1 MYFNSFP
8 LTKFNNINIIDITRK
23 LELDK
28 AFEKD
33 ALAYM
38 NYTVEEGEKPED
50 VAYYYYDDPSY
61 AWLVLLSNN
70 IVDPYTHWPKDFK
83 SFEEYLKVQYASE
96 ADAQGQ
102 AVIEWTKNA
111 TIGSNIVHYESLKDP
126 NIRLNRASYLNATD
140 NERAEFFPVRVYDY
154 EFALNEERRQIVLV
168 NKALLPSLKAQ
179 MEPLLNAD

>member
-8 LTKFNNINIIDITRK
+8 LTKFNNIDIIDITRK

-70 IVDPYTHWPKDFK
+70 IVDPYHEWPMD
-83 SFEEYLKVQYASE
+83 EYTFNNYLIEKYSE
-96 ADAQGQ
+96 QSGLTGQ
-102 AVIEWTKNA
+102 DVVDWVRDQDNDE
-111 TIGSNIVHYESLKDP
+111 NILYYYKEV
-126 NIRLNRASYLNATD
+126 
-140 NERAEFFPVRVYDY
+140 
-154 EFALNEERRQIVLV
+154 
-168 NKALLPSLKAQ
+168 
-179 MEPLLNAD
+179 